1 MVTAK
6 IREAVE
12 LVRGHP
18 EAITSQIPLPDE
30 SVIQYVEAESGIR
43 LHQDYR
49 YFVQSVGNIALAKEL
64 LYLRENR
71 EGRLNIL
78 RVIDEARQSGVP
90 ADWLPICR
98 DNGDYYCLLPDG
110 TVQLWT
116 HDDMFEG
123 RWPDLSEWVIDSFVH
138 GD

>member
-6 IREAVE
+6 IRESVE
-12 LVRGHP
+12 LVRSRS
-18 EAITSQIPLPDE
+18 EAITSQIPLPGDG
-30 SVIQYVEAESGIR
+30 VIQYVESESGFR

-49 YFVQSVGNIALAKEL
+49 YFVQNAGNIVLTKEL
-64 LYLRENR
+64 FYLCENH
-71 EGRLNIL
+71 EGRLNLL

-90 ADWLPICR
+90 ADWLPICQ

-110 TVQLWT
+110 TVQLWS

-123 RWPDLSEWVIDSFVH
+123 RWADLSDWLLDCFIH
-138 GD
+138 GS